1 MRAAALLV
9 ALSAGLALLVA
20 NQFYGTPG
28 AVAPGT
34 SSSPAPGTARRAA
47 LPKISYPEKRASA
60 RINDDNLFSP
70 ARRPTM
76 DQDPPGPT
84 PPTGPVAGLPGF
96 ELKGIVTTPKGRY
109 ALLKLRGESD
119 YRKVV
124 KGETVEGWVLE
135 TIDSDSVLVKKQGTA
150 TVVKLETPKSAPR
163 RAAPRSR
170 SRRSRPP
177 RRR

>member
-1 MRAAALLV
+1 MRAALLLV

-20 NQFYGTPG
+20 SQLYGTPG
-28 AVAPGT
+28 TVAPGT
-34 SSSPAPGTARRAA
+34 SPSPTPGTARRAA
-47 LPKISYPEKRASA
+47 LPQISYPEKRASA

-70 ARRPTM
+70 ARRPTL
-76 DQDPPGPT
+76 DEDRPGPT
-84 PPTGPVAGLPGF
+84 PGTRPATGLPAF
-96 ELKGIVTTPKGRY
+96 ELKGIVITPKGRY

-135 TIDSDSVLVKKQGTA
+135 SIESDNILVKKQGTA

>member
-20 NQFYGTPG
+20 NQFYGTLG

-47 LPKISYPEKRASA
+47 RFY
-60 RINDDNLFSP
+60 DNQVLDIAAGLRPSPRLFSP
-70 ARRPTM
+70 TRRPTM

-84 PPTGPVAGLPGF
+84 PRTRPVAGLPSF
-96 ELKGIVTTPKGRY
+96 QLKGIVTTPKGRY

-135 TIDSDSVLVKKQGTA
+135 SIESGSILVKKQGTT

-170 SRRSRPP
+170 SPRSRAP

>member
-1 MRAAALLV
+1 MRAAVLLA

-20 NQFYGTPG
+20 NQFNGAPG
-28 AVAPGT
+28 AVAPGA
-34 SSSPAPGTARRAA
+34 SPSPAPATARRAA
-47 LPKISYPEKRASA
+47 LPQISYPEKRASA

-70 ARRPTM
+70 TRRPTM
-76 DQDPPGPT
+76 IEDRPGPT
-84 PPTGPVAGLPGF
+84 PSGPAAGRPGF
-96 ELKGIVTTPKGRY
+96 ELKGIVITPKGRY

-135 TIDSDSVLVKKQGTA
+135 SIESDSILVKKQGTA

-170 SRRSRPP
+170 PRRSRAP